1 MVEILIANPLLLL
14 FVVAALGMVLGRIR
28 ILGVQVG
35 VAAVLFTGLA
45 FGALDPQLRLPEFVV
60 QLGLAI
66 FVYMVGLAS
75 GRAFMRS
82 FNRRGLRANAL
93 VLTALLCGAGLT
105 LLLAQLLALDPAVA
119 AGLFVGATTN
129 TPALAGVLETLR
141 NSGEAAQAT
150 AVVAYSLAYP
160 GGVLGVIIAI
170 ALIQRLWRIDY
181 SREAAGLRDYGAT
194 GEHLAN
200 LTVRITRA
208 ELSQAPIQFWREQ
221 EHWHVILGRYRRHDE
236 LDLVQPDTV
245 LQVGD
250 EVTLVGTHEDLHAAA
265 ARMGEVVDI
274 NLTFDHSRL
283 DFRRVFVSN
292 PKVAGRTL
300 AELRIPQRLGAV
312 ITRVRRGDMEFLPSD
327 DLRLELGDRVRVVCR
342 RDHVERVSQF
352 FGDSYQALSEV
363 NIPILA
369 TGLCLGLMLGMVP
382 IPLPGG
388 LTLQLGFAGGPLLVA
403 LALGAIGHSGPVL
416 WNLPFSANLTL
427 RQFGLLL
434 FLAGVGT
441 NSGYAFASTLRAGE
455 GLDLLLAGA
464 LLTFTLALSTLIIG
478 YRLLKLPMN
487 IMLGVVCGQH
497 TQPAALGYAVEQ
509 SRNDLPHLGY
519 ATVFP
524 LATVVKII
532 LAQLI
537 LLLSQV

>member
-1 MVEILIANPLLLL
+1 MEILIANPLLLL